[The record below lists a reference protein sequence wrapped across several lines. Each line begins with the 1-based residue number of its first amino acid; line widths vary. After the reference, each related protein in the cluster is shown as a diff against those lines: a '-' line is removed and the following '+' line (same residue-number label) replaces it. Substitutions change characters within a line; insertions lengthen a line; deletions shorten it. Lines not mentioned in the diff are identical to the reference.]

1 MAKKKTQKHT
11 RRGNNEGSI
20 FQRANGQWVGSITIG
35 YNEKGVQQKKT
46 VYGKSRVEVESKL
59 AIYSDRLKSNSFEK
73 LEKSTVS
80 ELMKEWLIIFKKN
93 TILPRTFQSDMNIF
107 RLHIEPKIKNLHL
120 QDLDDITIQ
129 KILNNLIEKDYSLS
143 TVKKTKFIFNQFL
156 DYCEQSKWIPYNPA
170 RKVKVRIKDKKVY
183 SGQSRY
189 KALTPEQRIKFLEM
203 LNETPRKILKPL
215 CHILMFGGLRIG
227 EALGLQWKD
236 INFEDK
242 SINVNK
248 AASLEPKFDSNGEIV
263 CRKVKISDTKTA
275 CSNRIVPIPDILIQ
289 TLYEWKQKQIEN
301 GKIFYQ
307 DYTNPESYVFCDD
320 NNKLRTYSSCR
331 LMFDR
336 FKKYHKIQDWHI
348 GFHGL
353 RHTFSNML
361 FEMNENPKVIQQ
373 LLGHKDVRTTIT
385 IYNSVDQDYIR
396 KSTEKLNEKFKV
408 DKSKCLEKE
417 NKQQSNTQAIK
428 EYQDLD
434 DDEFEE
440 MLRELEKERIRRRHK
455 EKDFEM

>member
-1 MAKKKTQKHT
+1 MANTKTRKHT

-20 FQRANGQWVGSITIG
+20 FQRSNGQWVGSITIG
-35 YNEKGVQQKKT
+35 YNENGVQQTKT
-46 VYGKSRVEVESKL
+46 VYGKSRMEVESKL
-59 AIYSDRLKSNSFEK
+59 SIYSDRLKSNSFEK
-73 LEKSTVS
+73 LENSTAS
-80 ELMKEWLIIFKKN
+80 ELMKEWLVIFKKN

-107 RLHIEPKIKNLHL
+107 KLHIEPKIRHLHL

-129 KILNNLIEKDYSLS
+129 KVLNNLIEKDYSLS

-189 KALTPEQRIKFLEM
+189 KALTPEQRIQLLEM

-215 CHILMFGGLRIG
+215 CHTLMFGGLRIG

-236 INFEDK
+236 INLEDK
-242 SINVNK
+242 SIRVNK
-248 AASLEPKFDSNGEIV
+248 AASLEPKFDSNGNVIY
-263 CRKVKISDTKTA
+263 RKTKISDTKTA
-275 CSNRIVPIPDILIQ
+275 CSNRVVPIPDILIQ
-289 TLYEWKQKQIEN
+289 TLYEWKQKQEEN
-301 GKIFYQ
+301 GMLFHQ
-307 DYTNPESYVFCDD
+307 DYTNPNSYVFCDV
-320 NNKLRTYSSCR
+320 NNQLRTYSSCR

-336 FKKYHKIQDWHI
+336 FKKHHKIQDWHI

-373 LLGHKDVRTTIT
+373 LLGHKDVKTTIT

-396 KSTEKLNEKFKV
+396 KSTEKLNAKFKV
-408 DKSKCLEKE
+408 ENPLLLEE
-417 NKQQSNTQAIK
+417 VNKQKSNNQETDY
-428 EYQDLD
+428 EDLD
-434 DDEFEE
+434 DEDFEE
-440 MLRELEKERIRRRHK
+440 MLRRLEKEKTRRKHK

>member
-1 MAKKKTQKHT
+1 MANIKTRKHT

-20 FQRANGQWVGSITIG
+20 FQRSNGQWVGSITIG
-35 YNEKGVQQKKT
+35 YNEDGVQQKKT
-46 VYGKSRVEVESKL
+46 VYGKSRMEVESKL

-73 LEKSTVS
+73 LENSTAS
-80 ELMKEWLIIFKKN
+80 ELMKEWLVIFKKN

-107 RLHIEPKIKNLHL
+107 KLHIEPKIRYLHL

-129 KILNNLIEKDYSLS
+129 KVLNNLIEKDYSLS

-170 RKVKVRIKDKKVY
+170 RKVKVRIKDKKIY

-189 KALTPEQRIKFLEM
+189 KALTPEQRIHFLEM

-215 CHILMFGGLRIG
+215 CHTLMFGGLRIG

-236 INFEDK
+236 IDFEDK
-242 SINVNK
+242 SIRVNK
-248 AASLEPKFDSNGEIV
+248 AASLEPKFDSNGNVIY
-263 CRKVKISDTKTA
+263 RKTKISDTKTA
-275 CSNRIVPIPDILIQ
+275 CSNRVVPIPDILVQ
-289 TLYEWKQKQIEN
+289 TLYEWKQKQEEN
-301 GKIFYQ
+301 GILFHQ
-307 DYTNPESYVFCDD
+307 DYTNSNSYVFCDD
-320 NNKLRTYSSCR
+320 NNQLRTYSSCR

-361 FEMNENPKVIQQ
+361 FEMNENPKVIQAI
-373 LLGHKDVRTTIT
+373 LGHKDVRTTIT

-396 KSTEKLNEKFKV
+396 KSTEKLNAKFKV
-408 DKSKCLEKE
+408 ENPILLEE
-417 NKQQSNTQAIK
+417 VNKQKSDNQETD
-428 EYQDLD
+428 YQDLD
-434 DDEFEE
+434 DEEFEE
-440 MLRELEKERIRRRHK
+440 MLRRLEKEKSRRKHK

>member
-1 MAKKKTQKHT
+1 M
-11 RRGNNEGSI
+11 
-20 FQRANGQWVGSITIG
+20 
-35 YNEKGVQQKKT
+35 
-46 VYGKSRVEVESKL
+46 
-59 AIYSDRLKSNSFEK
+59 
-73 LEKSTVS
+73 
-80 ELMKEWLIIFKKN
+80 
-93 TILPRTFQSDMNIF
+93 
-107 RLHIEPKIKNLHL
+107 HL

-129 KILNNLIEKDYSLS
+129 KVLNNLIEKDYSLS

-189 KALTPEQRIKFLEM
+189 KALTPEQRIQLLEM

-215 CHILMFGGLRIG
+215 CHTLMFGGLRIG

-236 INFEDK
+236 INLEDK
-242 SINVNK
+242 SIRVNK
-248 AASLEPKFDSNGEIV
+248 AASLEPKFDSNGNVIY
-263 CRKVKISDTKTA
+263 RKTKISDTKTA
-275 CSNRIVPIPDILIQ
+275 CSNRVVPIPDILIQ
-289 TLYEWKQKQIEN
+289 TLYEWKQKQEEN
-301 GKIFYQ
+301 GMLFHQ
-307 DYTNPESYVFCDD
+307 DYTNPNSYVFCDV
-320 NNKLRTYSSCR
+320 NNQLRTYSSCR

-336 FKKYHKIQDWHI
+336 FKKHHKIQDWHI

-373 LLGHKDVRTTIT
+373 LLGHKDVKTTIT

-396 KSTEKLNEKFKV
+396 KSTEKLNAKFKV
-408 DKSKCLEKE
+408 ENPLLLEE
-417 NKQQSNTQAIK
+417 VNKQKSNNQETDY
-428 EYQDLD
+428 EDLD
-434 DDEFEE
+434 DEDFEE
-440 MLRELEKERIRRRHK
+440 MLRRLEKEKTRRKHK